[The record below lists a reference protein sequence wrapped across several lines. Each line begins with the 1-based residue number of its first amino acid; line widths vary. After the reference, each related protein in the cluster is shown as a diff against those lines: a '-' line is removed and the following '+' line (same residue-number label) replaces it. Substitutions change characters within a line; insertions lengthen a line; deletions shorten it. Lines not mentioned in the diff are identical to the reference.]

1 MELLRSFGAE
11 PLIIHSTD
19 TLKNHPLLF
28 PRGETKLRSE
38 LERALEIAVHHYI
51 NNKDCL
57 GHHKICDNHH
67 RDHLHIT
74 VKLYLSHSAGPQCA
88 EQAVQAI
95 LHQLE
100 TDYIDLLIV
109 SVACLDNLLASWR
122 SLEQLYLES
131 KIKQIGVS
139 EFSVKELHILLQ
151 YANVKPALN
160 EAKICCMHDEKEKED
175 LVKFASINGI
185 TIRSQ
190 PCHDNDSVR

>member
-74 VKLYLSHSAGPQCA
+74 GVFGFRRLQTFELISEKF
-88 EQAVQAI
+88 
-95 LHQLE
+95 
-100 TDYIDLLIV
+100 LLV
-109 SVACLDNLLASWR
+109 
-122 SLEQLYLES
+122 
-131 KIKQIGVS
+131 
-139 EFSVKELHILLQ
+139 LQ
-151 YANVKPALN
+151 
-160 EAKICCMHDEKEKED
+160 
-175 LVKFASINGI
+175 
-185 TIRSQ
+185 
-190 PCHDNDSVR
+190 